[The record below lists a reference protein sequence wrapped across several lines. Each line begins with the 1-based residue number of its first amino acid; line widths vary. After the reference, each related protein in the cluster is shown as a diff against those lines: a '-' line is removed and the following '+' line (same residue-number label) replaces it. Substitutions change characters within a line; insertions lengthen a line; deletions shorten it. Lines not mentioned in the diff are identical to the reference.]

1 MPTPLIALLTDFGE
15 EGHFVPSLKA
25 VIAGLHPEA
34 RVVDISHR
42 VPAYDLRAA
51 GFILFACARVFP
63 AGTIFV
69 AVVDPGVGTERRVLL
84 VRTARHWFIAP
95 DNGLLTL
102 ALDAEPA
109 EEMRELSASR
119 FFLSVR
125 STFEARD
132 KMAPAAAW
140 LSLGVPPA
148 EFGPLV
154 TSWRKLPVAKPRLV
168 GNEVAGEVVHVDRF
182 GNLIT
187 NIPEA
192 LLWEL
197 ERAAGPA
204 GCGLKIGRRPPLP
217 AVGAYAAAPRGRPV
231 FLIGSLGL
239 VEIALREG
247 SAARLLRARAGTR
260 VEVRPRRKP

>member
-15 EGHFVPSLKA
+15 EDHFVASLKA
-25 VIAGLHPEA
+25 VIAGLHPDA
-34 RVVDISHR
+34 RVVDVSHR
-42 VPAYDLRAA
+42 VPAYDVRSA

-69 AVVDPGVGTERRVLL
+69 AVVDPGVGTARRLLL

-102 ALDAEPA
+102 ALEAEPA
-109 EEMRELSASR
+109 EEVRELTASR
-119 FFLSVR
+119 FFLAGR

-140 LSLGVPPA
+140 LSLGVPAA
-148 EFGPLV
+148 EFGPLMA
-154 TSWRKLPVAKPRLV
+154 SWRKLPIARPRLA
-168 GNEVAGEVVHVDRF
+168 GRRITGEVVHTDRF
-182 GNLIT
+182 GNLVT

-192 LLWEL
+192 LLRDV

-204 GCGLKIGRRPPLP
+204 GCRLKIGRRPPLP
-217 AVGAYAAAPRGRPV
+217 AVAAYADAPRGRAV
-231 FLIGSLGL
+231 FLVGSLGL
-239 VEIALREG
+239 VEIAVREG

-260 VEVRPRRKP
+260 VEVAPGRTR

>member
-1 MPTPLIALLTDFGE
+1 
-15 EGHFVPSLKA
+15 
-25 VIAGLHPEA
+25 
-34 RVVDISHR
+34 
-42 VPAYDLRAA
+42 
-51 GFILFACARVFP
+51 
-63 AGTIFV
+63 
-69 AVVDPGVGTERRVLL
+69 
-84 VRTARHWFIAP
+84 
-95 DNGLLTL
+95 
-102 ALDAEPA
+102 
-109 EEMRELSASR
+109 
-119 FFLSVR
+119 
-125 STFEARD
+125 
-132 KMAPAAAW
+132 
-140 LSLGVPPA
+140 
-148 EFGPLV
+148 V
-154 TSWRKLPVAKPRLV
+154 TSWRKLSVAKPRLV
-168 GNEVAGEVVHVDRF
+168 GKEVTGEVVHVDRF

-197 ERAAGPA
+197 ERATGPA